1 MVEKEAVMERK
12 LGLLSATMIGIGGTI
27 GSALFIMVGKA
38 AGMAGPAVFLTFLVG
53 AIINY
58 FTAFNYSE
66 LAASLPIA
74 GGGYTFTKEAI
85 GKFPAFLT
93 GWFMWFGNM
102 FYATLCALGVAAGVK
117 YFAPGVNETIV
128 AIIVEL
134 IFMAMSIR
142 GAGETGLVQNLMTI
156 TMMGMLVV
164 YIILGFLHG
173 PQPGAFEN
181 LTPFGW
187 SKVFWTVGYVFVCFV
202 GFEIISTVSGEIKNP
217 GRNIPRAI
225 MISLTICTII
235 YVLAAY
241 ISVGIVPYDELATSS
256 TALSDVAKV
265 FLGKGGGILMAVAM
279 IIASLAALNAAMIA
293 STRISF
299 ALSRDGYFPAAISK
313 VHERLKTPYMSVL
326 LSSILIVLFTSMGAA
341 DFAGYVADFGYIVG
355 LSLVNYSVIWM
366 RRRRPDLPR
375 PFKVPFY
382 PYTPIIG
389 ALSSFVVLP
398 TLHIEAIG
406 FGLLWVIFGLLV
418 YYMIMLGPT
427 RLRIAFGGMNIGIG
441 VLSLTALF
449 LMVGG
454 LLPVLVAPRFQT
466 MMMAAMLIFG
476 ILQIAAGI
484 LNMRG

>member
-1 MVEKEAVMERK
+1 MTEEHLERRI
-12 LGLLSATMIGIGGTI
+12 GLVSATMIGIGGTI

-38 AGMAGPAVFLTFLVG
+38 AGMAGPAVFVTFLVG

-66 LAASLPIA
+66 LAASLPMA
-74 GGGYTFTKEAI
+74 GGGYTFTKAAI

-102 FYATLCALGVAAGVK
+102 FYATLCALGVATGVK
-117 YFAPGVNETIV
+117 YFVPGVNEIVV

-134 IFMAMSIR
+134 IFMTMSIR
-142 GAGETGLVQNLMTI
+142 GAGETGMVQNLMTV
-156 TMMGMLVV
+156 TMMGALVV

-173 PQPGAFEN
+173 TQPGTFEN
-181 LTPFGW
+181 FTPYGW

-217 GRNIPRAI
+217 GKTIPRAI
-225 MISLTICTII
+225 LISLTVCTIV

-241 ISVGIVPYDELATSS
+241 ISVGIIRYDELAASS
-256 TALSDVAKV
+256 TALSDVAKI
-265 FLGKGGGILMAVAM
+265 FMGEGGGTLMAAAM

-293 STRISF
+293 SARISF
-299 ALSRDGYFPAAISK
+299 ALSRDGYFPATISK
-313 VHERLKTPYMSVL
+313 IQERFKTPYMGVL
-326 LSSILIVLFTSMGAA
+326 LSSLLIVLFTSIGAA

-355 LSLVNYSVIWM
+355 LSLVNFSVIWM
-366 RRRRPDLPR
+366 RRRHPGIPR
-375 PFKVPFY
+375 PYKVPLY

-398 TLHIEAIG
+398 TLHIEAIA
-406 FGLLWVIFGLLV
+406 FGLLWVILGLLV
-418 YYMIMLGPT
+418 YYMIMLGPI
-427 RLRIAFGGMNIGIG
+427 RLKIAFGGMNIGLG
-441 VLSLTALF
+441 ALSLTAL
-449 LMVGG
+449 LLIVGG
-454 LLPVLVAPRFQT
+454 VLPVIVSPAFQT
-466 MMMAAMLIFG
+466 TMMAALLIFG
-476 ILQIAAGI
+476 GLQIVAGI